1 MVRFLVALLGVVLL
15 ALLALAGVWLLGQL
29 FTGLGALVIGTAGV
43 LGRLAWFL
51 LVAGVLCSVVYFVT
65 SSWRRPRT

>member
-1 MVRFLVALLGVVLL
+1 MARLVVALLGVVLL

-29 FTGLGALVIGTAGV
+29 FIGLGAFVVGAAGV
-43 LGRLAWFL
+43 LGRLIWFL

>member
-29 FTGLGALVIGTAGV
+29 FTGLGAFVIGTAGV

>member
-1 MVRFLVALLGVVLL
+1 MARLVVALLGVVLL

-29 FTGLGALVIGTAGV
+29 FIGIGALVVGTAGV
-43 LGRLAWFL
+43 LGRLIWFL

-65 SSWRRPRT
+65 SSWRKPGA